1 MGAHAEERSMNEY
14 AFFIWGSYGV
24 AALCIALEIYFLS
37 KK

>member
-1 MGAHAEERSMNEY
+1 MNEY

-24 AALCIALEIYFLS
+24 AALCIVVEIYFLN